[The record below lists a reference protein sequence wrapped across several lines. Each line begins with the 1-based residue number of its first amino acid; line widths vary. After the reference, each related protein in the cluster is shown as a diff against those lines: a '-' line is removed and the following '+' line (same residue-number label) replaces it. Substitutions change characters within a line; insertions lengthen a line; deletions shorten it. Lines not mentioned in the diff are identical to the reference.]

1 MRVKTFTGT
10 HREAVDQQVNG
21 WLAKNDVIVRKT
33 NVALKPLRERGWDAV
48 AGKTTTRRALAVAIS
63 LWYDEPHHQPPKPNP
78 ANWIFGPS

>member
-33 NVALKPLRERGWDAV
+33 NVALKPLRERGWDVV

-63 LWYDEPHHQPPKPNP
+63 VWYDEPRLRSPKSNP